1 MMKGLIIKDP
11 WIELILEG
19 LKTWEIRGSNS
30 KIRGKIALIKSGT
43 GMIYGTVEIVDSI
56 LLTSEQYHQAF
67 EKHRITDTEGKALP
81 YKKVHAWVL
90 TNPVKFEKPIPY
102 VHPQGAVI
110 WVNLDNL

>member
-1 MMKGLIIKDP
+1 MKGLIIKDP
-11 WIELILEG
+11 WIELIFEG

-30 KIRGKIALIKSGT
+30 KIRGTIALIKSGT

-56 LLTSEQYHQAF
+56 LLTSEQYYQAF
-67 EKHRITDTEGKALP
+67 EKHRIPDTDEKPLP

-90 TNPVKFEKPIPY
+90 INPVKFEKPIPY